1 MSRPVTDDER
11 RRFMHSTVTQT
22 VLYPDQFWGGQ
33 PPERVVYLA
42 DEVTGMLQHTYELR
56 TDMAPP
62 GTEHVNWAQQGPADR
77 RNREGEEANWRRTTF
92 G

>member
-1 MSRPVTDDER
+1 MN
-11 RRFMHSTVTQT
+11 STVTQT

-56 TDMAPP
+56 TDMAPS

-77 RNREGEEANWRRTTF
+77 RNREGEEANRRRTTF